1 MCGIF
6 FYKSSV
12 ELPKNKIN
20 WILENLKK
28 RGPDFQNFIQY
39 KLDEKFI
46 YLFHGRLTIIDQ
58 NNSANQ
64 PLITNQNN
72 SIVFNGEIYNFKLL
86 KIDLQNKYK
95 TLFHTNS
102 DTEVII
108 KGYEEEGIKFFDKLR
123 GMYAFII
130 FDNNQKK
137 LILATDN
144 QSIKFL
150 FNYEDGQ
157 DLIISSELSIM
168 KNFLNKKL
176 SINTKSIEQ
185 IISFGSVQEN
195 MSIYNNINKFVPGH
209 IYELKIFENNSFK
222 PIDRIFHE
230 YDDSDINYLLRE
242 SFYSEA
248 KSALLFS
255 GGSDSSLLLNEIKKL
270 NLDNLFVSK
279 LLLIE
284 GDSNQFNI
292 FHNYHEYNLNIDYEE
307 FQNDFLNYSQI
318 IDYPSDDGL
327 NVYIITKKLKQFGI
341 KVVFSGAG
349 GDEIFGGYQSKRFF
363 NLIKYYY
370 NLPLRRSL
378 DFIFSRSLKSG
389 NIRNKVLSLKYLN
402 EYSPDILFLLRSIFT
417 PVEKKLYFNF
427 FTNFKDLSSN
437 LYRDLSNFN
446 NFNSNY
452 EMISFFE
459 SELYLS
465 NQLLHIGDISSMA
478 NSIEMRFPIL
488 NLKYYKYLQQNL
500 VNNKNK
506 LKKYRE
512 INNLNLKR
520 NIKFKKKGFTLPIYR
535 VLRDNKKIISEVI
548 LDSNFKRD
556 YCKSFFETYIKNL
569 FNNLTNKSNQHKI
582 NLLYNISSWIG

>member
-1 MCGIF
+1 
-6 FYKSSV
+6 
-12 ELPKNKIN
+12 
-20 WILENLKK
+20 
-28 RGPDFQNFIQY
+28 
-39 KLDEKFI
+39 
-46 YLFHGRLTIIDQ
+46 
-58 NNSANQ
+58 
-64 PLITNQNN
+64 ITNQNN

-248 KSALLFS
+248 KSA
-255 GGSDSSLLLNEIKKL
+255 
-270 NLDNLFVSK
+270 
-279 LLLIE
+279 
-284 GDSNQFNI
+284 
-292 FHNYHEYNLNIDYEE
+292 
-307 FQNDFLNYSQI
+307 
-318 IDYPSDDGL
+318 
-327 NVYIITKKLKQFGI
+327 
-341 KVVFSGAG
+341 
-349 GDEIFGGYQSKRFF
+349 
-363 NLIKYYY
+363 
-370 NLPLRRSL
+370 
-378 DFIFSRSLKSG
+378 
-389 NIRNKVLSLKYLN
+389 
-402 EYSPDILFLLRSIFT
+402 
-417 PVEKKLYFNF
+417 
-427 FTNFKDLSSN
+427 
-437 LYRDLSNFN
+437 
-446 NFNSNY
+446 
-452 EMISFFE
+452 
-459 SELYLS
+459 
-465 NQLLHIGDISSMA
+465 
-478 NSIEMRFPIL
+478 
-488 NLKYYKYLQQNL
+488 
-500 VNNKNK
+500 
-506 LKKYRE
+506 
-512 INNLNLKR
+512 
-520 NIKFKKKGFTLPIYR
+520 
-535 VLRDNKKIISEVI
+535 
-548 LDSNFKRD
+548 
-556 YCKSFFETYIKNL
+556 
-569 FNNLTNKSNQHKI
+569 
-582 NLLYNISSWIG
+582 

>member
-1 MCGIF
+1 MI
-6 FYKSSV
+6 
-12 ELPKNKIN
+12 
-20 WILENLKK
+20 
-28 RGPDFQNFIQY
+28 
-39 KLDEKFI
+39 
-46 YLFHGRLTIIDQ
+46 
-58 NNSANQ
+58 
-64 PLITNQNN
+64 
-72 SIVFNGEIYNFKLL
+72 
-86 KIDLQNKYK
+86 
-95 TLFHTNS
+95 
-102 DTEVII
+102 II
-108 KGYEEEGIKFFDKLR
+108 K
-123 GMYAFII
+123 
-130 FDNNQKK
+130 KK

-349 GDEIFGGYQSKRFF
+349 GDEIFV
-363 NLIKYYY
+363 LH
-370 NLPLRRSL
+370 RSL
-378 DFIFSRSLKSG
+378 
-389 NIRNKVLSLKYLN
+389 V
-402 EYSPDILFLLRSIFT
+402 
-417 PVEKKLYFNF
+417 
-427 FTNFKDLSSN
+427 
-437 LYRDLSNFN
+437 
-446 NFNSNY
+446 
-452 EMISFFE
+452 IS
-459 SELYLS
+459 
-465 NQLLHIGDISSMA
+465 
-478 NSIEMRFPIL
+478 
-488 NLKYYKYLQQNL
+488 K
-500 VNNKNK
+500 
-506 LKKYRE
+506 
-512 INNLNLKR
+512 
-520 NIKFKKKGFTLPIYR
+520 
-535 VLRDNKKIISEVI
+535 
-548 LDSNFKRD
+548 
-556 YCKSFFETYIKNL
+556 
-569 FNNLTNKSNQHKI
+569 
-582 NLLYNISSWIG
+582 